1 MKVDEVERREE
12 MRRADELNQKADANM
27 AAAA

>member
-1 MKVDEVERREE
+1 MKVDEVERRED